1 MKAMDK
7 ISPEARSRNMSKIR
21 GKNTEPEK
29 YIRRLLY
36 HAGFRYR
43 IHYKDLPGKPDVYL
57 SRYKTVLFINGCF
70 WHRHEGCRYA
80 TMPKSNTEFWMN
92 KFRRNVER
100 DKAVYEMLGSEGY
113 KVIVIWECIIRQ
125 MMKDLDFER
134 EILAS
139 MIHEIRKDSS
149 GYKKHQTVHL

>member
-43 IHYKDLPGKPDVYL
+43 IHYRELPGKPDVYL
-57 SRYKTVLFINGCF
+57 SRYKTVFFINGCF
-70 WHRHEGCRYA
+70 WHRYEGCRYA
-80 TMPKSNTEFWMN
+80 TMPKSNTEFWMS

-100 DKAVYEMLGSEGY
+100 DRAVYEMLGSEGY
-113 KVIVIWECIIRQ
+113 KVIIIWECTVRQ
-125 MMKDLDFER
+125 MMKDKKHEK
-134 EILAS
+134 EIL
-139 MIHEIRKDSS
+139 IELIEDITDNEIRCKE
-149 GYKKHQTVHL
+149 Y

>member
-43 IHYKDLPGKPDVYL
+43 IHYTELPGKPDVYL

-80 TMPKSNTEFWMN
+80 TMPKSNTEFWMS

-113 KVIVIWECIIRQ
+113 KVIVIWECTIRQ
-125 MMKDLDFER
+125 MMKDHDFER
-134 EILAS
+134 EIFAS

>member
-43 IHYKDLPGKPDVYL
+43 THYKDLPGKPDMYF
-57 SRYKTVLFINGCF
+57 SKYRTVLFVNGCF
-70 WHRHEGCRYA
+70 WHRHEGCRFA
-80 TMPKSNTEFWMN
+80 TTPKSNREFWES
-92 KFRRNVER
+92 KFARNVER
-100 DKAVYEMLGSEGY
+100 DKAVYEKLEKEGY
-113 KVIVIWECIIRQ
+113 KVIVIWECTVRQ
-125 MMKDLDFER
+125 MMKDEKQEK
-134 EILAS
+134 EIL
-139 MIHEIRKDSS
+139 IELIKDIRDSTVR
-149 GYKKHQTVHL
+149 YKEY